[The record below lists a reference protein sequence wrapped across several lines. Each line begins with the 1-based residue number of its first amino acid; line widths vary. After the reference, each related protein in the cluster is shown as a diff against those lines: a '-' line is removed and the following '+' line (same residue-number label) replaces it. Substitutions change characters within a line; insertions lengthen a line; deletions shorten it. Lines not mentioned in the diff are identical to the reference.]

1 MDEPDVASPI
11 ARKYLRLHLCSGI
24 GAIRFA
30 NILREI
36 GDIDEVLGASA
47 ARLASVH
54 RVSRNLAEKVAAQ
67 RDSVDVERELDL
79 AAAAGARILCLA
91 DDQYPAPLRQISD
104 PPPCLYVRGTIER
117 RDMASLAF
125 VGARHC
131 SRYGVEQA
139 ERLAALAAHAGLTV
153 VSGMA
158 RGIDSAAH
166 RGALVSDGR
175 TIAVLGCGL
184 RHLYPPESTELADRI
199 VASGALVSELPMD
212 IGPDSKNFP
221 PRNRI
226 IAGLSLGVVVVEAA
240 RRSGALISAR
250 LANEY
255 NREVFAVPGR
265 IDTPYAEGCHNLL
278 KAGGAKLVT
287 SLEDIL
293 DELGDAGAALK
304 SGITQADDAAGP
316 TTIAALTKDE
326 TEVLEALGPEPMSM
340 EALCETTTLPPA
352 HVAGALT
359 GLQLKSAVRR
369 VEGELFERSR

>member
-1 MDEPDVASPI
+1 MAGPDVASPV
-11 ARKYLRLHLCSGI
+11 ARKYLRLHLCNGI

-30 NILREI
+30 NLLSEI
-36 GDIDEVLGASA
+36 GDIDAVLGASV

-54 RVSRNLAEKVAAQ
+54 RVSHTLAEKVARQ
-67 RDSVDVERELDL
+67 REDVDVDRELDL
-79 AAAAGARILCLA
+79 VAAAGAHVLCLA
-91 DDQYPAPLRQISD
+91 DDRYPAPLGQIGD
-104 PPPCLYVRGTIER
+104 PPACLYVRGTIER

-166 RGALVSDGR
+166 RGALASDGR

-184 RHLYPPESTELADRI
+184 RHLYPPESGELAERI
-199 VASGALVSELPMD
+199 AAQGALLSELPMD

-221 PRNRI
+221 PRNRV

-240 RRSGALISAR
+240 QRSGALISAR

-265 IDTPYAEGCHNLL
+265 VDTPHAVGCHNLL
-278 KAGGAKLVT
+278 KSGGAKLVT
-287 SLEDIL
+287 CLEDIL

-304 SGITQADDAAGP
+304 SGMTPGDNAKPAKIVGLSD
-316 TTIAALTKDE
+316 DE
-326 TEVLEALGPEPMSM
+326 TEILEALGAEPMPM
-340 EALCETTTLPPA
+340 EALCEATTLPPA
-352 HVAGALT
+352 RVAGALT

-369 VEGELFERSR
+369 VEGEMFQRNR